1 MFLALVWSTGEGIFL
16 NAKREG
22 EIKYQAVAISGQS
35 IEEVYF
41 SRVRHKLATILN
53 DSVHNLYSDSS
64 RMEGSGRLRISL
76 ARTNRLKVSF
86 VPSAISGFNRR
97 FEFK

>member
-1 MFLALVWSTGEGIFL
+1 MLESKYQL
-16 NAKREG
+16 NAKRED
-22 EIKYQAVAISGQS
+22 EIKYQAVGISGQS

-41 SRVRHKLATILN
+41 RRVRHKLANILN
-53 DSVHNLYSDSS
+53 DSAHNLYSDSS
-64 RMEGSGRLRISL
+64 RMEGSGRLRVLL

-97 FEFK
+97 FELT

>member
-1 MFLALVWSTGEGIFL
+1 MLESKYQL
-16 NAKREG
+16 NAKRED

-35 IEEVYF
+35 IKEVYF
-41 SRVRHKLATILN
+41 RWVRHKLATILN
-53 DSVHNLYSDSS
+53 DSAHNLYSDSS
-64 RMEGSGRLRISL
+64 LMEGSGRLRVPL

-97 FEFK
+97 FELT

>member
-1 MFLALVWSTGEGIFL
+1 MFLPLVWSTGEGIFL

-41 SRVRHKLATILN
+41 SRVRHKLATLLN
-53 DSVHNLYSDSS
+53 DSGYIMYSDSS
-64 RMEGSGRLRISL
+64 RMEGSGRLRIPL
-76 ARTNRLKVSF
+76 ARSNRLKVLF

-97 FEFK
+97 FELK